1 MPSGANKPRHA
12 RRVRNLT
19 LARKH
24 PDKLGFVLTMCIL
37 LWANEGCRDDLTA
50 YEDQVLLIV
59 QEHAGTVV
67 SRLRTIPSDNGPDEI
82 QVLQF
87 PHDDALANYLADPR
101 RTALAAER
109 LLRRRPHRTLRRT
122 APTAS
127 RVTPSEPREPIGSH
141 QAPPSSRQATV
152 RPERLPPLRKKSQTH
167 WEVPMEPPK
176 PQLRRRVSDRT
187 RCRDGR

>member
-1 MPSGANKPRHA
+1 M
-12 RRVRNLT
+12 LT
-19 LARKH
+19 I
-24 PDKLGFVLTMCIL
+24 CIL

-67 SRLRTIPSDNGPDEI
+67 FRIRTTGSDNGPDEI

-109 LLRRRPHRTLRRT
+109 DRVVART
-122 APTAS
+122 
-127 RVTPSEPREPIGSH
+127 
-141 QAPPSSRQATV
+141 
-152 RPERLPPLRKKSQTH
+152 ERYDGQLLPP
-167 WEVPMEPPK
+167 V
-176 PQLRRRVSDRT
+176 V
-187 RCRDGR
+187 